1 MFTGHIHPDT
11 RSALALLETFHS
23 GFKIFTSL
31 LSVKVGDEVQFVLAS
46 VFSEGAQWLCSRYWL
61 ENYTDTTQYKLCP
74 TSVLFCVLVCS
85 PKPFFH
91 SEKGTKN
98 SLSQQ
103 GFLLLAADKIIHHL
117 FFSTDSQS
125 LCSLGSWGDVR
136 VQDSFCSFSKMMS
149 VPFTGKII
157 KKVSLLRNWCIENMK
172 GDTQMD
178 KV

>member
-11 RSALALLETFHS
+11 QSALALLETFHS

-31 LSVKVGDEVQFVLAS
+31 LSVRVGDEVQFVLAS

-103 GFLLLAADKIIHHL
+103 GFLLLAADKIIHL
-117 FFSTDSQS
+117 FFFQLTASHSAPWEAEEMQEYKTHSVASVKWCPCHSQERS
-125 LCSLGSWGDVR
+125 
-136 VQDSFCSFSKMMS
+136 
-149 VPFTGKII
+149 
-157 KKVSLLRNWCIENMK
+157 
-172 GDTQMD
+172 
-178 KV
+178 